1 MRKIRGHSVTQGD
14 KEVQGV
20 VSFCV
25 CAGGR
30 VRGLLDRAGGGGEV
44 AWGACGGGVCCVWW
58 WG

>member
-30 VRGLLDRAGGGGEV
+30 VRGLLDRAGGGGGV
-44 AWGACGGGVCCVWW
+44 GGGGWGGGVWCVWW
-58 WG
+58 GG

>member
-1 MRKIRGHSVTQGD
+1 MRAMRAGRQ
-14 KEVQGV
+14 VQGV